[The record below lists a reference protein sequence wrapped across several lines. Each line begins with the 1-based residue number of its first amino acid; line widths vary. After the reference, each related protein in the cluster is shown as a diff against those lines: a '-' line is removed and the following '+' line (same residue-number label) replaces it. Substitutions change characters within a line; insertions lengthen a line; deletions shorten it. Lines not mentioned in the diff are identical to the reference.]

1 MIDQQQEVLP
11 PAKVS
16 KARWLVLVPLVPLLV
31 ALGFVATLPIQ
42 AADADSASAAA
53 TVLEPSPTT
62 TTEAV
67 ELTPLPAITAEAP
80 DESDAAATS
89 AAEAALFPVP
99 AIAIKP
105 PPPPPKTYRSYSGG
119 GSSGGGSSSSGGGGG
134 SSSDP
139 CSFSNIGAT
148 SVSSAPYSSAEQSN
162 YSLLNGARADAGQ
175 ASLSW
180 SGSHANKARAWAV
193 HLAKNNC
200 PLAHS
205 PSSHWDNGENAY
217 YISGGSLGMLASR
230 AHNGFMNS
238 PGHKA
243 NILRS
248 WFTKIGI
255 GVAKS
260 PSGGWYLIQNFGG

>member
-1 MIDQQQEVLP
+1 MIIQQQEVLP
-11 PAKVS
+11 PAKAS

-31 ALGFVATLPIQ
+31 ALGFVATLPLQ
-42 AADADSASAAA
+42 AADADSASAAS
-53 TVLEPSPTT
+53 TVIEPAPTT
-62 TTEAV
+62 TPAPAEQTS
-67 ELTPLPAITAEAP
+67 LPAITAEAP
-80 DESDAAATS
+80 DDSDTAANA

-105 PPPPPKTYRSYSGG
+105 PPPPKITYSG
-119 GSSGGGSSSSGGGGG
+119 SGGSSSSGGGG
-134 SSSDP
+134 SSSNP

-148 SVSSAPYSSAEQSN
+148 SVSSAPYSSAEQGN
-162 YSLLNGARADAGQ
+162 YALVNAARADAGQ
-175 ASLSW
+175 AALSW
-180 SGSHANKARAWAV
+180 SASHANKARAWAV

-217 YISGGSLGMLASR
+217 YISGGSLGQLASR
-230 AHNGFMNS
+230 AHNGFMGS

-248 WFTKIGI
+248 WFSKVGI

-260 PSGGWYLIQNFGG
+260 PSGGWYLIQNFGA